1 MQSRIRLGGKR
12 TRYNQRTRLET
23 HAKLRRQASTSRELA
38 ALIRHWPTNWQKAKL
53 SDYIQHAPS
62 ASPFPLGTAQDRISN
77 SGKFKLHHMRG
88 GPMRP
93 LVLIGL
99 LFVVASSLAQTQ
111 KTPDVAEFVSVA
123 APVVVLYH
131 VRVVDGTGA
140 AAKDDQA
147 IVIANGK
154 IQSIGPATSVQI
166 PQGAQLLARPGY
178 TVIPGLVGM
187 HDHLY
192 YTDSIA
198 LQVVGGRI
206 GEPGLFVAEIPYTAP
221 RLYLAAGGTTM
232 RTTGSL
238 EPYTDLKVKSRID
251 ANLMPGPSIDAT
263 APYLEGAPTRF
274 AQMHELTGS
283 EDAKRMVDYW
293 AAEGMTSYKAYMN
306 ITREELGVA
315 ILQAHSHQQKLTGH
329 LCSVTWPE
337 AIALGID
344 DFEHGPAF
352 TDTEFV
358 IDKKPD
364 VCPTGGSSSWA
375 KQDVNGAQVQEIIRN
390 LVSHHVAVTSTLPV
404 FEAGVPGRPAL
415 QPRTLDAM
423 SAESAQSYLTA
434 RARVA
439 LDAPMRAL
447 LRKEM
452 DFEVAFVKA
461 GGLLLSGPDPTGNG
475 GVLPGFGDQREI
487 ELLVEAGFT
496 PVEAIQIATQNGAL
510 YLGQQDRIG
519 TLAPGKQA
527 DLVLIKGDPSKR
539 IDEIENVETVFK
551 AGIGYD
557 SKKLID
563 SVRGQVGIR

>member
-1 MQSRIRLGGKR
+1 MSEKSALGNDRLIWIYTQMTRIREM
-12 TRYNQRTRLET
+12 RLVF
-23 HAKLRRQASTSRELA
+23 LFGSLLVA
-38 ALIRHWPTNWQKAKL
+38 AIAV
-53 SDYIQHAPS
+53 
-62 ASPFPLGTAQDRISN
+62 AQTQ
-77 SGKFKLHHMRG
+77 
-88 GPMRP
+88 
-93 LVLIGL
+93 V
-99 LFVVASSLAQTQ
+99 AQTQ
-111 KTPDVAEFVSVA
+111 KPSGVADFISVD
-123 APVVVLYH
+123 APVFVLDH
-131 VRVVDGTGA
+131 VRVIDGTGA
-140 AAKDDQA
+140 PPKEEQA
-147 IVIANGK
+147 VVIANGK
-154 IQSIGPATSVQI
+154 IQFVGSEASAQI
-166 PQGAQLLARPGY
+166 PEGAQRIERSGY
-178 TVIPGLVGM
+178 TVIPGIVGM
-187 HDHLY
+187 HNHLY
-192 YTDSIA
+192 YTDSYA
-198 LQVVGGRI
+198 VQVVSGKV
-206 GEPGLFVAEIPYTAP
+206 GEPGLFIAEIPYTAP
-221 RLYLAAGGTTM
+221 RLYLAAGVTTM

-251 ANLMPGPSIDAT
+251 ANLMPGPSIDVT

-283 EDAKRMVDYW
+283 DDAKRMVDYW

-315 ILQAHSHQQKLTGH
+315 IQQAHVHKLKLTGH

-344 DFEHGPAF
+344 DFEHGPVF

-358 IDKKPD
+358 TDKKPD
-364 VCPTGGSSSWA
+364 VCPMGGGSSSWA
-375 KQDVNGAQVQEIIRN
+375 KQDVNGAQVQEMIRN

-404 FEAGVPGRPAL
+404 FEAGAPGRPAL

-439 LDAPMRAL
+439 LDSPMTAL

>member
-1 MQSRIRLGGKR
+1 MRLLFLFGAF
-12 TRYNQRTRLET
+12 LV
-23 HAKLRRQASTSRELA
+23 AAST
-38 ALIRHWPTNWQKAKL
+38 
-53 SDYIQHAPS
+53 
-62 ASPFPLGTAQDRISN
+62 
-77 SGKFKLHHMRG
+77 
-88 GPMRP
+88 
-93 LVLIGL
+93 
-99 LFVVASSLAQTQ
+99 VVQTQ
-111 KTPDVAEFVSVA
+111 NATDVADFISVDRSVFV
-123 APVVVLYH
+123 LNH
-131 VRVVDGTGA
+131 VRVIDGTGA
-140 AAKDDQA
+140 PAKEDQA

-154 IQSIGPATSVQI
+154 IKSIGTAASAQI
-166 PQGAQLLARPGY
+166 NQSAQLMEFSGY

-187 HDHLY
+187 HNHLY
-192 YTDSIA
+192 YTDSYAVQIVDGKVA
-198 LQVVGGRI
+198 
-206 GEPGLFVAEIPYTAP
+206 EPGLFVAEIPYTAP
-221 RLYLAAGGTTM
+221 RLYLAAGVTTM

-251 ANLMPGPSIDAT
+251 ANFMPGPSIDAT

-274 AQMHELTGS
+274 AQMHELTGPD
-283 EDAKRMVDYW
+283 DAKRMVDYW

-315 ILQAHSHQQKLTGH
+315 IQQAHAHKLKLTGH

-337 AIALGID
+337 AVALGID
-344 DFEHGPAF
+344 DFEHGPVF

-358 IDKKPD
+358 ADKKPD
-364 VCPTGGSSSWA
+364 ICPAGGGSSNWA
-375 KQDVNGAQVQEIIRN
+375 KQDVNGTQVQDLIHT

-404 FEAGVPGRPAL
+404 FEAGVPGRPKL
-415 QPRTLDAM
+415 QARTLAAM
-423 SAESAQSYLTA
+423 STESAQSYLTA

-439 LDAPMRAL
+439 LDSPTTGLM
-447 LRKEM
+447 RKEM

-461 GGLLLSGPDPTGNG
+461 GGLLLAGPDPTGNG

-496 PVEAIQIATQNGAL
+496 PVEAIHIATENGAL

>member
-1 MQSRIRLGGKR
+1 
-12 TRYNQRTRLET
+12 
-23 HAKLRRQASTSRELA
+23 
-38 ALIRHWPTNWQKAKL
+38 
-53 SDYIQHAPS
+53 
-62 ASPFPLGTAQDRISN
+62 
-77 SGKFKLHHMRG
+77 MR
-88 GPMRP
+88 
-93 LVLIGL
+93 L
-99 LFVVASSLAQTQ
+99 LFLLGSSLVAAITVAQTQ
-111 KTPDVAEFVSVA
+111 KPSGVGDFISID
-123 APVVVLYH
+123 APVFVLDH

-140 AAKDDQA
+140 PPKEEQA
-147 IVIANGK
+147 VAIANGK
-154 IQSIGPATSVQI
+154 IQFIGPEASYQI
-166 PQGAQLLARPGY
+166 PEGAQRIERSGY
-178 TVIPGLVGM
+178 TVIPGIVGM
-187 HDHLY
+187 HNHLY
-192 YTDSIA
+192 YTDSYA
-198 LQVVGGRI
+198 VQVVSGKI

-221 RLYLAAGGTTM
+221 RLYLAAGVTTM

-274 AQMHELTGS
+274 AQMHELTGPD
-283 EDAKRMVDYW
+283 DAKRMVDYW

-315 ILQAHSHQQKLTGH
+315 VQQAHTHKLKLTGH

-344 DFEHGPAF
+344 DFEHGPVF

-358 IDKKPD
+358 TDKKPD
-364 VCPTGGSSSWA
+364 VCPTGGGSSWA
-375 KQDVNGAQVQEIIRN
+375 KQDVNGAQVQEMIRN

-404 FEAGVPGRPAL
+404 FEAGAPGRPML

-423 SAESAQSYLTA
+423 SSEAAQSYLTA

-439 LDAPMRAL
+439 LDSPMTAL

-461 GGLLLSGPDPTGNG
+461 GGLLLAGPDPTGNG

-539 IDEIENVETVFK
+539 IDDIENVETVFK

>member
-1 MQSRIRLGGKR
+1 MRFLFLLG
-12 TRYNQRTRLET
+12 
-23 HAKLRRQASTSRELA
+23 
-38 ALIRHWPTNWQKAKL
+38 
-53 SDYIQHAPS
+53 
-62 ASPFPLGTAQDRISN
+62 
-77 SGKFKLHHMRG
+77 
-88 GPMRP
+88 
-93 LVLIGL
+93 
-99 LFVVASSLAQTQ
+99 LFVTTITVAQAQKSS
-111 KTPDVAEFVSVA
+111 DVAEFASVD
-123 APVVVLYH
+123 APVVVLNH
-131 VRVVDGTGA
+131 VRVIDGTGA
-140 AAKDDQA
+140 APNEDQSV
-147 IVIANGK
+147 VIANGK
-154 IQSIGPATSVQI
+154 IQSIGPSASAQN
-166 PQGAQLLARPGY
+166 PQGAEIIDRTGY

-187 HDHLY
+187 HNHLY
-192 YTDSIA
+192 YTDSISV
-198 LQVVGGRI
+198 QFVGGRI
-206 GEPGLFVAEIPYTAP
+206 GEPGLFIAEIPYTAP
-221 RLYLAAGGTTM
+221 RLYLAAGVTTM

-274 AQMHELTGS
+274 AQMHELTGPD
-283 EDAKRMVDYW
+283 DAKRMVDYW

-315 ILQAHSHQQKLTGH
+315 IQRAHAHKQKLTGH

-344 DFEHGPAF
+344 DFEHGPVF

-358 IDKKPD
+358 TDKKAD
-364 VCPTGGSSSWA
+364 VCPTGGSASWV

-390 LVSHHVAVTSTLPV
+390 LLSHHVAVTSTLPV

-415 QPRTLDAM
+415 QSRTLDAM
-423 SAESAQSYLTA
+423 SAESAHSYLTA

-439 LDAPMRAL
+439 LDAPMTAL

-496 PVEAIQIATQNGAL
+496 PVEAIQVATQNGAL

-539 IDEIENVETVFK
+539 ID
-551 AGIGYD
+551 
-557 SKKLID
+557 
-563 SVRGQVGIR
+563 

>member
-1 MQSRIRLGGKR
+1 
-12 TRYNQRTRLET
+12 
-23 HAKLRRQASTSRELA
+23 
-38 ALIRHWPTNWQKAKL
+38 
-53 SDYIQHAPS
+53 
-62 ASPFPLGTAQDRISN
+62 
-77 SGKFKLHHMRG
+77 MR
-88 GPMRP
+88 
-93 LVLIGL
+93 L
-99 LFVVASSLAQTQ
+99 LFLFGSLLVAAATLAQTQ
-111 KTPDVAEFVSVA
+111 KASGIADFISVDTPVFV
-123 APVVVLYH
+123 LDH
-131 VRVVDGTGA
+131 VRVIDGTGTP
-140 AAKDDQA
+140 AKEDQA
-147 IVIANGK
+147 VVIANGK
-154 IQSIGPATSVQI
+154 IQFIGPDASAQI
-166 PQGAQLLARPGY
+166 PQGAQRIDRSGN

-192 YTDSIA
+192 YTDSYSV
-198 LQVVGGRI
+198 QVVDGKV
-206 GEPGLFVAEIPYTAP
+206 GEPGLVVAEIPYSAP
-221 RLYLAAGGTTM
+221 RLYLAAGVTTM
-232 RTTGSL
+232 HTTGSV

-251 ANLMPGPSIDAT
+251 ANLMPGPNLDAT

-274 AQMHELTGS
+274 AQMHELTGPD
-283 EDAKRMVDYW
+283 DANRMVDYW

-306 ITREELGVA
+306 ITREELGAA
-315 ILQAHSHQQKLTGH
+315 IQQAHAHKLKLTGH

-344 DFEHGPAF
+344 DFEHGPVF

-358 IDKKPD
+358 ADKTRD
-364 VCPTGGSSSWA
+364 VCPAGGTSSWA
-375 KQDVNGAQVQEIIRN
+375 KQDVNGTQVQGLIHD

-404 FEAGVPGRPAL
+404 FEASAPGRPKL
-415 QPRTLDAM
+415 QTRTLDAM

-439 LDAPMRAL
+439 SDSPMTSL
-447 LRKEM
+447 MRKEM

-461 GGLLLSGPDPTGNG
+461 GGLLLAGPDPTGNG

-496 PVEAIQIATQNGAL
+496 PVQAIQIATENGAL

-539 IDEIENVETVFK
+539 IEEIENVETVFK
-551 AGIGYD
+551 AGAGYD
-557 SKKLID
+557 SQKLIE